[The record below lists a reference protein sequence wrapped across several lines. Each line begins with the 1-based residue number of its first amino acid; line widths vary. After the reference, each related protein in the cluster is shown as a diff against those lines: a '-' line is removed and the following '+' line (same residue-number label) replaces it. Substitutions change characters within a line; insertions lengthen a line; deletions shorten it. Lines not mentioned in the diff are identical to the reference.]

1 MAGTNSHYTIREA
14 RAILAQHGMTIKSVE
29 GDYIVGFKSGS
40 RETYTATNLL
50 DAIGTGIDM
59 AEKASFKLVVG
70 GEVVADEK
78 EALALAANIF
88 LTSGVVVAIE
98 YACGR

>member
-14 RAILAQHGMTIKSVE
+14 RSILSRHGMTIKSVD

-40 RETYTATNLL
+40 RETYTTSTLL
-50 DAIGTGIDM
+50 DAIHTGIDM
-59 AEKASFKLVVG
+59 AERATFKLVVG
-70 GEVVADEK
+70 GEVVADEQQ
-78 EALALAANIF
+78 ALALAANIF